1 MLFNSTPTISSPCI
15 EDFPIFDFK
24 KSNAFVRELFFFI
37 DGDLG
42 SFIPSNDGFFYL
54 IFFNL
59 PNKFENFSFVVEG
72 SFLFSSFKLLLFK
85 IFFSSFLFST
95 L

>member
-1 MLFNSTPTISSPCI
+1 MIYLHLFELSLILLLFNSTPTISSPCI

-24 KSNAFVRELFFFI
+24 KSNAFVSELFFFI

-42 SFIPSNDGFFYL
+42 SLIPSKDGFFNF

-59 PNKFENFSFVVEG
+59 PNKFENFSFVVEVLFY
-72 SFLFSSFKLLLFK
+72 FLC
-85 IFFSSFLFST
+85 
-95 L
+95 